1 MSVRGVYKQT
11 APPDR
16 YIVRMNDVPDQTP
29 KSPLSSAGSE
39 GNETAAPPN
48 HDTENA
54 GLRSPKNAAEIAGA
68 TIEPVGESTGRFPR
82 TPVAKSESTGR
93 SAFMVGAGILFSRI
107 LGVLRQRAF
116 AHYLGTSDAA
126 GAFDAAF
133 RIPNFLQNVF
143 GEGALSASFIPVYAK
158 LLAKNEEKEAARVAN
173 AVLTLLALMTSVIVL
188 IGILTTPYWIILF
201 TKSFDENSRELTIRL
216 VRILFPGAGLLVL
229 SAWCLGVLNSH
240 RRFFLS
246 YTAPVAW
253 NLAIIGTLLWFGG
266 REEQFRLAE
275 ITAWGSVVGSVL
287 QFAVQLPTVLKLI
300 RRLRPVLDIVSE
312 NVRTVLRNFFPVFI
326 SRGVVQISAFVDA
339 MLAGLISEQ
348 AVASLTYAQSLY
360 TLPISLFG
368 MSVSAAELP
377 AMSSAL
383 GTGDQV
389 ASELRTRLNQGL
401 RRIALFIVPSV
412 VAILTLGDVM
422 VAVLYQTGQFG
433 TEATRYVW
441 AILAGSTIGLLA
453 STLGRLY
460 SSTYYALHDTR
471 TPLRFAIL
479 RVTLGMALGYVVAIH
494 VPPLLGID
502 PKWGAA
508 GLTTSS
514 GLVGWIEFILLRR
527 TLNRR
532 IGHTGLS
539 AAYMTKL
546 WVSAVGGAALAWG
559 IKLLIGARHPAIA
572 ALVVLVPFGL
582 TYFGLAWLWRVPEA
596 AAVINRAL
604 RTLRLRT

>member
-1 MSVRGVYKQT
+1 MLLLRSD
-11 APPDR
+11 A
-16 YIVRMNDVPDQTP
+16 IVRMNDVPDHTP
-29 KSPLSSAGSE
+29 KPPLSSTNFE
-39 GNETAAPPN
+39 GNESEASSN
-48 HDTENA
+48 HDTESA
-54 GLRSPKNAAEIAGA
+54 GLNSPKNAAEIAGA
-68 TIEPVGESTGRFPR
+68 TVESVGESTGRFPR
-82 TPVAKSESTGR
+82 TPIKKSESTGR
-93 SAFMVGAGILFSRI
+93 SAFMVGAGILLSRI
-107 LGVLRQRAF
+107 LGVIRQRVF
-116 AHYLGTSDAA
+116 AHYLGISDAA

-158 LLAKNEEKEAARVAN
+158 LLAKGEDKEAARVAD
-173 AVLTLLALMTSVIVL
+173 AVLTLLALVTSVIVL
-188 IGILTTPYWIILF
+188 IGILTTPYWIVIF
-201 TKSFDENSRELTIRL
+201 AKSFDEETRELTIRL

-253 NLAIIGTLLWFGG
+253 NLAIIGTLIWFGG

-275 ITAWGSVVGSVL
+275 ITAWGSVVGSAL
-287 QFAVQLPTVLKLI
+287 QFGVQLPTVLKLI

-339 MLAGLISEQ
+339 MLAGLISPQ

-383 GTGDQV
+383 GTSDEI
-389 ASELRTRLNQGL
+389 ASELRVRLDHGL

-433 TEATRYVW
+433 SEATRYVW

-514 GLVGWIEFILLRR
+514 GLVGWIEFVLLRR
-527 TLNRR
+527 TLNQR
-532 IGHTGLS
+532 IGRTGLP

-546 WVSAVGGAALAWG
+546 WVSAIVGAALAWG
-559 IKLLIGARHPAIA
+559 IKLLIGTRHPAIVA
-572 ALVVLVPFGL
+572 ALVLIPYGL
-582 TYFGLAWLWRVPEA
+582 TYFALAWLWRVPEA

-604 RTLRLRT
+604 RTLRLKT

>member
-1 MSVRGVYKQT
+1 MSDEPESSPESKVQR
-11 APPDR
+11 
-16 YIVRMNDVPDQTP
+16 P
-29 KSPLSSAGSE
+29 KSENSPFSAHPTKSYE
-39 GNETAAPPN
+39 P
-48 HDTENA
+48 
-54 GLRSPKNAAEIAGA
+54 RRNAAEIAGA
-68 TIEPVGESTGRFPR
+68 TVEPVGEATGRFPR
-82 TPVAKSESTGR
+82 TPIGSGESTGR
-93 SAFMVGAGILFSRI
+93 SAFLVGAGILLSRI
-107 LGVLRQRAF
+107 LGVIRQRVF
-116 AHYLGTSDAA
+116 AHYLGISDAA

-158 LLAKNEEKEAARVAN
+158 LLARRDDKEAARVAD
-173 AVLTLLALMTSVIVL
+173 AVLTMLALVTSVIVL

-201 TKSFDENSRELTIRL
+201 TKNFDESSRELTIRL

-253 NLAIIGTLLWFGG
+253 NLAIIGTLIWFGG

-275 ITAWGSVVGSVL
+275 ITAWGSVIGSAL
-287 QFAVQLPTVLKLI
+287 QFVVQLPTVLMLI
-300 RRLRPVLDIVSE
+300 RRVRPVLDFVSE

-339 MLAGLISEQ
+339 MLAGFISTQ

-383 GTGDQV
+383 GTSDEIAAQ
-389 ASELRTRLNQGL
+389 LRTRLDQGL

-422 VAVLYQTGQFG
+422 IAVLYQTGHFG
-433 TEATRYVW
+433 PEATRYVW

-471 TPLRFAIL
+471 TPLKFAVL
-479 RVTLGMALGYVVAIH
+479 RVALGMALGYVVAIQ
-494 VPPLLGID
+494 VPPLIGID

-508 GLTTSS
+508 GLTASS
-514 GLVGWIEFILLRR
+514 GLVGWVEFILLRR

-532 IGHTGLS
+532 IGRTGLP
-539 AAYMTKL
+539 AAYMLKL
-546 WVSAVGGAALAWG
+546 WVSAIGGAALAWG
-559 IKLLIGARHPAIA
+559 IKLVIGTRHPAIV
-572 ALVVLVPFGL
+572 ALLVLIPFGL
-582 TYFGLAWLWRVPEA
+582 TYFGLAWFWRVREA
-596 AAVINRAL
+596 AAVIERAL
-604 RTLRLRT
+604 RTFRLRK

>member
-1 MSVRGVYKQT
+1 MSD
-11 APPDR
+11 PPEQSPKPK
-16 YIVRMNDVPDQTP
+16 VQGP
-29 KSPLSSAGSE
+29 KSENSPVLADENE
-39 GNETAAPPN
+39 GLKS
-48 HDTENA
+48 
-54 GLRSPKNAAEIAGA
+54 GRNAAEIAGA

-82 TPVAKSESTGR
+82 VPVAKSESTGK
-93 SAFMVGAGILFSRI
+93 SALLVGAGILLSRI

-158 LLAKNEEKEAARVAN
+158 LLAKGEDKEAARVAN

-201 TKSFDENSRELTIRL
+201 TKSFDESSRELTIRL
-216 VRILFPGAGLLVL
+216 IRILFPGAGLLVL

-253 NLAIIGTLLWFGG
+253 NLAIIGTLIWFGG

-275 ITAWGSVVGSVL
+275 IVAWGSVVGSAL
-287 QFAVQLPTVLKLI
+287 QFGVQLPTVLKLI
-300 RRLRPVLDIVSE
+300 RRLRPVLDIASE

-383 GTGDQV
+383 GTGDEI
-389 ASELRTRLNQGL
+389 ASELRTRLDQGL

-412 VAILTLGDVM
+412 IAILMLGDVM

-433 TEATRYVW
+433 TDATRYVW

-479 RVTLGMALGYVVAIH
+479 RVTLGMALGYAVAIH
-494 VPPLLGID
+494 VPPFLGID
-502 PKWGAA
+502 AKWGAA
-508 GLTTSS
+508 GLTTAS
-514 GLVGWIEFILLRR
+514 GLVGWFEYALLRR

-532 IGHTGLS
+532 IGRTGLP
-539 AAYMTKL
+539 AAYMVKL
-546 WVSAVGGAALAWG
+546 WVSAFGGAALAWG
-559 IKLLIGARHPAIA
+559 IKLLIGTRHPAIVA
-572 ALVVLVPFGL
+572 ALVLIPYGL
-582 TYFGLAWLWRVPEA
+582 TYFGLARLLRVPEA
-596 AAVINRAL
+596 AAVINRGL
-604 RTLRLRT
+604 RTLRLKT

>member
-1 MSVRGVYKQT
+1 MLLLRSD
-11 APPDR
+11 A
-16 YIVRMNDVPDQTP
+16 IVRMNDVPDHTP
-29 KSPLSSAGSE
+29 KPPLSSTNE
-39 GNETAAPPN
+39 GNESAASSN
-48 HDTENA
+48 HDTQSA
-54 GLRSPKNAAEIAGA
+54 GLKSPKNAAEIAGA
-68 TIEPVGESTGRFPR
+68 TVESVGESTGRFPR
-82 TPVAKSESTGR
+82 TPITKSESTGR
-93 SAFMVGAGILFSRI
+93 SAFLVGAGILLSRI
-107 LGVLRQRAF
+107 LGVIRQRVF
-116 AHYLGTSDAA
+116 AHYLGLSDAA

-158 LLAKNEEKEAARVAN
+158 LLAKGEDKEAARVAD
-173 AVLTLLALMTSVIVL
+173 AVLTLLALITSVIVL

-201 TKSFDENSRELTIRL
+201 TKNFDENSRELTIRL

-253 NLAIIGTLLWFGG
+253 NVAIISTLIWFGG

-275 ITAWGSVVGSVL
+275 ITAWGSVVGSAL
-287 QFAVQLPTVLKLI
+287 QFGIQLPTVLKLI

-339 MLAGLISEQ
+339 MLAGFISTQ
-348 AVASLTYAQSLY
+348 AVAALTYAQSLY

-383 GTGDQV
+383 GTTDEI
-389 ASELRTRLNQGL
+389 ASQLRMRLDHGL

-412 VAILTLGDVM
+412 IAILTLGDVM

-433 TEATRYVW
+433 SDATRYVW

-479 RVTLGMALGYVVAIH
+479 RVTMGMALGYVVAIH

-514 GLVGWIEFILLRR
+514 GLVGWIEYVLLRR
-527 TLNRR
+527 TLNQRMGR
-532 IGHTGLS
+532 TGLP

-546 WVSAVGGAALAWG
+546 WVSAIIGAALAWG
-559 IKLLIGARHPAIA
+559 IKLLIGPRHPAIVA
-572 ALVVLVPFGL
+572 ALVLVPYGL
-582 TYFGLAWLWRVPEA
+582 AYFALAWLLRVPEA

-604 RTLRLRT
+604 RTMRLKTS